1 MRGIYRDI
9 VDDPEG
15 RRLHDSGWA
24 SNTIVRS
31 AWPLLAALLRGEEK
45 LGGLRFWALGAGD
58 PAWDDAPV
66 TASPEARTLHA
77 EIERWKVPAE
87 AISYLD
93 PQGKPSKEP
102 APRLEISLAFSWG
115 TALVLRELALVGGDA
130 DETPGTGYL
139 INYVIHRRIDV
150 PKGSKLTRRLRLTL
164 DPGSESEP
172 AALPPHWLG
181 KERIEVVDGV
191 GPAYGLALRKVAIET
206 VGDLARSE
214 PASLKVAVPAMK
226 LVEIRT
232 RARLALRAAA
242 ALTTA
247 GAALRPLSFQQV
259 LGTSPAQLAGQLDIS
274 EAEAARVAEQA
285 GVLQLTLDRDFL
297 AGLNVGE
304 LGRSP

>member
-1 MRGIYRDI
+1 MRGIYRDV

-15 RRLHDSGWA
+15 RRLHDTGWA

-45 LGGLRFWALGAGD
+45 LGGLRFWAVGAGD
-58 PAWDDAPV
+58 PAWDAAPV
-66 TASPEARTLHA
+66 AASPETKKLHA
-77 EIERWKVPAE
+77 EIERLKVPTE

-93 PQGKPSKEP
+93 TQGTPTQTP
-102 APRLEISLAFSWG
+102 TPRLEVSLTFSWG
-115 TALVLRELALVGGDA
+115 TALVLREFALVGGDA
-130 DETPGTGYL
+130 EEKPGTGYL
-139 INYVIHRRIDV
+139 VNYVVHRRIDL
-150 PKGSKLTRRLRLTL
+150 PKSSKLTRKLRLTL

-181 KERIEVVDGV
+181 KERIEVIDGV
-191 GPAYGLALRKVAIET
+191 GPAYGMALRKVAIET

-214 PASLKVAVPAMK
+214 PASLKVAVPPMK

-232 RARLALRAAA
+232 RARLALGAAA
-242 ALTTA
+242 ALSTA
-247 GAALRPLSFQQV
+247 GEALRPLSFQQV
-259 LGTSPAQLAGQLDIS
+259 LGTTPAKLAGQLGIL
-274 EAEAARVAEQA
+274 EADAARATEQA

-297 AGLNVGE
+297 GGLSIGE